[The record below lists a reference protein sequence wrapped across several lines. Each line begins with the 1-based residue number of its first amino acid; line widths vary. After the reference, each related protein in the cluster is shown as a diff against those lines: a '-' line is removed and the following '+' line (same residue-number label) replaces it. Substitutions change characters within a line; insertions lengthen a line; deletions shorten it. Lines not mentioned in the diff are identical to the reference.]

1 MKIISFFQSI
11 LNQDVENDEP
21 LKSTDSFADTLAVD
35 FKRAASDAI
44 YQELQKFEVK
54 YLSST
59 LKHSYFP
66 IEAIAFHPI
75 GHSIAIELEEFFR
88 IHSEIDSS
96 FEMNFFNSIL
106 LKEYKTKQGGL
117 AILQS
122 NLTPVIQPNESSLD
136 NPTPDETYQI
146 SLRGNK
152 KRISATVR
160 LGSPKP
166 KIAREPEIFG
176 NKDPIKLGKS
186 NLGAT
191 SRRPHSH
198 VIKNTPIDIA
208 GSNQEIS
215 LALQISDG
223 NGISNLIIKTPFMI
237 GRNSPDNPETSFKK
251 ISINGMY
258 LSRKQLL
265 VFQLNGTVYAFI
277 PEEAKLCAIA
287 NSSKIIEHMHL
298 LEISSNG
305 LEITFGQ
312 PPNLEKISVDKEQSQ
327 LYPTIIV
334 RKINPDDTDRLES
347 TPIPSITK

>member
-1 MKIISFFQSI
+1 MKITSFFQNI
-11 LNQDVENDEP
+11 LNQDIDNEEP
-21 LKSTDSFADTLAVD
+21 LKSTDSFADILAVD

-44 YQELQKFEVK
+44 YQELQKFEGK

-59 LKHSYFP
+59 LKNSYFP
-66 IEAIAFHPI
+66 IEAIAFHPM

-117 AILQS
+117 ATLRP
-122 NLTPVIQPNESSLD
+122 NLIPLIQPNESSLD
-136 NPTPDETYQI
+136 NPTPEEIYQI

-160 LGSPKP
+160 LGSPKQR
-166 KIAREPEIFG
+166 IAKELEIVV
-176 NKDPIKLGKS
+176 NKDSIKVLKS
-186 NLGAT
+186 NLGTALGR
-191 SRRPHSH
+191 SHSH
-198 VIKNTPIDIA
+198 VIQNTPIDTSS
-208 GSNQEIS
+208 SNQEIS

-223 NGISNLIIKTPFMI
+223 NGISNLIIKTPFII
-237 GRNSPDNPETSFKK
+237 GRNAPDNPDASLKK
-251 ISINGMY
+251 IFINGMY
-258 LSRKQLL
+258 SSRKQLI

-287 NSSKIIEHMHL
+287 NSSKIIEHMHIF
-298 LEISSNG
+298 EISTNS

-312 PPNLEKISVDKEQSQ
+312 PPNIGKIAVDKEQPQ
-327 LYPTIIV
+327 LYPTITV
-334 RKINPDDTDRLES
+334 RKINPNDTKRLNS
-347 TPIPSITK
+347 TPIPGITK